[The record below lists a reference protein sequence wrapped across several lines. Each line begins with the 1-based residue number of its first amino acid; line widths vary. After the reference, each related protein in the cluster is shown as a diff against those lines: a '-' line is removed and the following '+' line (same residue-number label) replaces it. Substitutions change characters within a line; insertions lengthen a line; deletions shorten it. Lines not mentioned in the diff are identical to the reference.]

1 MSKLEAAL
9 VAARKKNKGTPCG
22 VGILLST
29 IKGEDR
35 DVFLSALRDPAVSK
49 RMLGEVVETTYGVR
63 IAEGTLARHHRRA
76 CMCNHE

>member
-9 VAARKKNKGTPCG
+9 VAARKKSRGTPCG

-35 DVFLSALRDPAVSK
+35 DVFLAALRDPSVSK
-49 RMLGEVVETTYGVR
+49 RVLSEVVEQTYGVT
-63 IAEGTLARHHRRA
+63 IAEGTMARHHRRS
-76 CMCNHE
+76 CRCDHG